1 MWHTAERRKTA
12 LCSASMAAIDE
23 PVTTYACI
31 SGVIGIGDAKLID
44 LDCVLFDLVVDSHFA
59 STVRSSCTSI
69 LSLAF
74 SASSPR
80 DGWRSSAALD
90 AVVREGAPMAVAVV
104 EMERVESVLVMTG
117 EAGTVVEARMGL
129 CRSS

>member
-1 MWHTAERRKTA
+1 
-12 LCSASMAAIDE
+12 MAAIDE
-23 PVTTYACI
+23 PVTTYAFI
-31 SGVIGIGDAKLID
+31 PGVIGIGDARLID
-44 LDCVLFDLVVDSHFA
+44 FDCVLLDLVVDSHFA

-80 DGWRSSAALD
+80 DGWRSSAALNV
-90 AVVREGAPMAVAVV
+90 VVREGAPMAVAVV
-104 EMERVESVLVMTG
+104 EKERV
-117 EAGTVVEARMGL
+117 EAGTVVAGEAVTVVEARIGL

>member
-1 MWHTAERRKTA
+1 
-12 LCSASMAAIDE
+12 MAAIDE
-23 PVTTYACI
+23 PVTMYACI

-44 LDCVLFDLVVDSHFA
+44 LDCVLLDLVVDSHFA

-80 DGWRSSAALD
+80 DCWRSSATLN
-90 AVVREGAPMAVAVV
+90 VLVREGALMAVAVV
-104 EMERVESVLVMTG
+104 EMESEEAVLVVAG

>member
-1 MWHTAERRKTA
+1 
-12 LCSASMAAIDE
+12 MAAIDE

-44 LDCVLFDLVVDSHFA
+44 LDCVLLDLVVDSHFA

-80 DGWRSSAALD
+80 DCWRSSATLN
-90 AVVREGAPMAVAVV
+90 VLVREGALMAVAVV
-104 EMERVESVLVMTG
+104 EMESEEAVLVVAG